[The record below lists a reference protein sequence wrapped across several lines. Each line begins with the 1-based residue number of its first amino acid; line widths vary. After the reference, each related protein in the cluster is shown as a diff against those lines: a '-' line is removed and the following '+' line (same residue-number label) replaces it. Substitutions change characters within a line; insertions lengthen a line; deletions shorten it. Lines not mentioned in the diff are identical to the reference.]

1 MEWWSRVVKGEPE
14 INTRKIVPENS
25 RLEDLD
31 PETRGTVEK
40 MMYDTRQKSMG
51 LPTSDEQ
58 KKLDMLKKFQEAH
71 PELDFSQAKISW
83 GNESNEEEKK
93 EDQGCNRMHMSIDEW
108 REWNTVLFTL
118 RSLLL

>member
-71 PELDFSQAKISW
+71 PELDFSQAKIS
-83 GNESNEEEKK
+83 
-93 EDQGCNRMHMSIDEW
+93 
-108 REWNTVLFTL
+108 
-118 RSLLL
+118 